1 MQKPIETMLQYLNW
15 MLCVFFGTTVMVI
28 TSCVQSARASDLIDG
43 AKAIGGMGTTELL
56 ALIAMGNA
64 VALVAVVRVFVG
76 RFLKSMDALTEEMR
90 SKPCLY
96 LKHNS
101 KAASKGE

>member
-1 MQKPIETMLQYLNW
+1 MNKQLAIMLQYLNW
-15 MLCVFFGTTVMVI
+15 MLCVFFATTVMVI
-28 TSCVQSARASDLIDG
+28 ASCVQSARASDLIEG

-56 ALIAMGNA
+56 ALIALGNA

-96 LKHNS
+96 LKHHSN
-101 KAASKGE
+101 SKGE